1 MSSMRIRYQSLG
13 RPEMPGWIELR
24 GIGRILVDEESLQQ
38 ALEYDGQIA
47 WVLEKFSP
55 SDFTSHDFSGI
66 EHYALGDAVP
76 LKELTPDDPVP
87 DERAYPVH
95 YPDKDDEFE
104 PWLREFLLE
113 LPVAD
118 RVLNLPQEKIDA
130 LEDAASDYFSARKSG
145 MSLQESRR
153 AVMHALRE
161 LLSIISH
168 HPEFGES
175 LAGALGL
182 TGKANSHRR

>member
-1 MSSMRIRYQSLG
+1 MRISYQSLG

-38 ALEYDGQIA
+38 ALEYDGQVA
-47 WVLEKFSP
+47 WVLEKLSP
-55 SDFTSHDFSGI
+55 SDFTSYDFSGV

-95 YPDKDDEFE
+95 YPDKDDDFE

-118 RVLNLPQEKIDA
+118 RILNLPQEKIDA
-130 LEDAASDYFSARKSG
+130 LEDAASDYFASLRSG
-145 MSLQESRR
+145 KNLQESKR
-153 AVMHALRE
+153 AVMIALRE
-161 LLSIISH
+161 LLGIISH
-168 HPEFGES
+168 HAEFGES

-182 TGKANSHRR
+182 TGKTNGSRR